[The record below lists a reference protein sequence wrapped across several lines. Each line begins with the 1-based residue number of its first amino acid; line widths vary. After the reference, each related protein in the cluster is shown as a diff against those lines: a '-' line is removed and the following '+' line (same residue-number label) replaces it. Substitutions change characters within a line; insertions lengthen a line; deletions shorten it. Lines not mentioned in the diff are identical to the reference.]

1 MTSRASD
8 DVRKARRLPAAER
21 RSSILAAAA
30 EEFTR
35 VGYQRARMADV
46 ADRLGVTEPVVFQ
59 NFGSKPAL
67 YAAVLE
73 QAADQMCET
82 LQDQIEAST
91 SVQAFLVDVL
101 APGHLDRMHSH
112 GNPGVLFA
120 DAVGL
125 TSEPEIEDTARRAVR
140 KVARVLTQ
148 LFEQGRASGELSD
161 QLEPATAAWS
171 LLSFFASHGFRT
183 AVMPN
188 RERRESELA
197 ELTLRMLT
205 ALR

>member
-1 MTSRASD
+1 MAIKETGSAPKGKRLSATE
-8 DVRKARRLPAAER
+8 RK
-21 RSSILAAAA
+21 SSILAAAA

-35 VGYQRARMADV
+35 VGYQRARMSDV

-73 QAADQMCET
+73 QAADQLCEM
-82 LQDQIEAST
+82 LQAQIEAST
-91 SVQAFLVDVL
+91 SVRDFLADVL

-125 TSEPEIEDTARRAVR
+125 TADPEIEDTARRAVR

-148 LFEQGRASGELSD
+148 LFEHGQASGELPD
-161 QLEPATAAWS
+161 ELDPATATWS
-171 LLSFFASHGFRT
+171 LLSFFASHAFRT

-188 RERRESELA
+188 RERRETELA
-197 ELTLRMLT
+197 ELTLQTLIGIP
-205 ALR
+205 